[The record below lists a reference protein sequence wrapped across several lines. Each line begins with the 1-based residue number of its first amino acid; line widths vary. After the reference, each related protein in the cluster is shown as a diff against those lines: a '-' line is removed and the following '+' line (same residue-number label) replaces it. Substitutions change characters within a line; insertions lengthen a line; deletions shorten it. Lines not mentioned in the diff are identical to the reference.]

1 MTPTKTESGELI
13 APVFRWDLILLYCL
27 LLFMRG
33 GGTGK
38 SKKKKKKTNKQNIK
52 LITILSTHLT
62 LKGKI
67 KEKMTIL

>member
-38 SKKKKKKTNKQNIK
+38 SKKKKTNKQNIK
-52 LITILSTHLT
+52 LITIPSPHLT